1 MTAERLTVPAA
12 DGRTLDVLTHGP
24 ADGLAFVFHSGTP
37 AGLVTYGPMTET
49 AAALGLRTVL
59 YSRPGY
65 GASTRYPG
73 RLVADAA
80 ADVTAI
86 LDHLGAGSF
95 VTAGWS
101 GGGPHALACAAL
113 LPRRCLAAAS
123 MAGVAPYGGRGLDWL
138 GDMAPENVQEFAA
151 AADGEAAL
159 AGLLEQTADKR
170 RDVTAAALVEG
181 MGGLVSEADKAV
193 ASGSFAGYLAASF
206 RAALTSGIAGWL
218 DDDLA
223 FVRDWG
229 FTLSG
234 GGNGAGVPMAI
245 WQGGQDR
252 MVPFAHGAWLADQLP
267 GARAH
272 LMPGE
277 GHLTLAVTAFSEILA
292 ELLDLAGV
300 RPASAG
306 GRPETS

>member
-86 LDHLGAGSF
+86 LDRLGAGSF

-101 GGGPHALACAAL
+101 GGGPHTLACAAL
-113 LPRRCLAAAS
+113 LPGRCLAAAS
-123 MAGVAPYGGRGLDWL
+123 MAGVAPYGAEGLDWM
-138 GDMAPENVQEFAA
+138 GGMGEENLAEFR
-151 AADGEAAL
+151 AAL
-159 AGLLEQTADKR
+159 AGEQP
-170 RDVTAAALVEG
+170 L
-181 MGGLVSEADKAV
+181 SEFLTE
-193 ASGSFAGYLAASF
+193 ASGELATITGPDVAKSM
-206 RAALTSGIAGWL
+206 G
-218 DDDLA
+218 DL
-223 FVRDWG
+223 
-229 FTLSG
+229 
-234 GGNGAGVPMAI
+234 
-245 WQGGQDR
+245 
-252 MVPFAHGAWLADQLP
+252 
-267 GARAH
+267 
-272 LMPGE
+272 
-277 GHLTLAVTAFSEILA
+277 
-292 ELLDLAGV
+292 
-300 RPASAG
+300 
-306 GRPETS
+306 

>member
-12 DGRTLDVLTHGP
+12 DGRTLEVLTLGP
-24 ADGLAFVFHSGTP
+24 ADGLPFVFHAGTP
-37 AGLVTYGPMTET
+37 GGLVGHGPITEP
-49 AAALGLRTVL
+49 AVGLGLRTVL
-59 YSRPGY
+59 YARPGY
-65 GASTRYPG
+65 GASTQQPG

-80 ADVTAI
+80 ADVVAI

-113 LPRRCLAAAS
+113 LPGRCLAAAS
-123 MAGVAPYGGRGLDWL
+123 IAGIAPAGAEGLDWL

-159 AGLLEQTADKR
+159 SSLLE
-170 RDVTAAALVEG
+170 AAADELRDITPAALTEG
-181 MGGLVSEADKAV
+181 LGGLVSDADKAV
-193 ASGSFAGYLAASF
+193 VSGDFAGYLAASF
-206 RAALTSGIAGWL
+206 HAALASGIAGWR

-229 FTLSG
+229 FALSG
-234 GGNGAGVPMAI
+234 GGNGAGAPVTI

-252 MVPFAHGAWLADQLP
+252 MVPFAHGAWLAGQLP
-267 GARAH
+267 GARAR
-272 LMPGE
+272 LLPGE
-277 GHLTLAVTAFSEILA
+277 GHLTLAATAFSQILA
-292 ELLDLAGV
+292 DLLDLAGV
-300 RPASAG
+300 RPAGPG
-306 GRPETS
+306 GQPA